1 MSTARSTSDSLH
13 HSLSATL
20 TLRERTRLAFQ
31 LGSTMCSGGLLLLG
45 LLVRAWAP
53 PEQVVVA
60 ELVLASGALVAF
72 IPGAIIAIRGLV
84 TVDAESQSAQLVS
97 LACLAA
103 MTTGQF
109 VVAALIPMVLT
120 LGHFLEE
127 RSVMG
132 ARAAID
138 GLRALQSGKARR
150 VRSGSEQSVPVEQ
163 LEPGDIVA
171 CRPGDTIPID
181 GEVTSGS
188 STVNQASI
196 TGESTPA
203 EVSPDSAVYSGSI
216 NLTGAIQIRVST
228 VGGDTALGKV
238 LGLLQDAERAKT
250 QVQKL
255 IEQYAAYF
263 VPAVLLIAAV
273 TLFVTR
279 DLSRAI
285 TVLVVGCPMPLVI
298 AGPSAMV
305 AALATA
311 SRCGIL
317 IKNARFLEALAD
329 VDTVIFDKTGTVT
342 TGRLEV
348 VGSWT
353 HTGSDEVT
361 LLRAA
366 ATCAAH
372 SSHPVSQAIIRAT
385 DAVLPDK
392 DSRNHADITES
403 AGLGISART
412 ATELI
417 LVGRRTWL
425 ESAGLVIPPDPDH
438 EGPLVWVA
446 SRATTNC
453 IRADVT
459 EADGVS
465 AKVLGCIMLSDQPRP
480 EASTAL
486 ESLQALGISRSVLLT
501 GDRKSVAQN
510 ISETLGFDEVVAEVL
525 PDEKLSTVEAEKAAG
540 HRPLMV
546 GDGINDALALASA
559 DAGIAMGSS
568 GADVAMRSADLVLM
582 KDNLHLIPDAIRLAR
597 ATRRTIHLS
606 VLVGTSIS
614 IVMLALATSGSISP
628 VSGAV
633 LHNVGEVY
641 VLLNSARLLRFS

>member
-1 MSTARSTSDSLH
+1 MSTVLSTSDSLQR
-13 HSLSATL
+13 SLSATL
-20 TLRERTRLAFQ
+20 TLPERMRLGLQ
-31 LGSTMCSGGLLLLG
+31 LGSAMCSGGLLTLG
-45 LLVRAWAP
+45 LLIRAWAP
-53 PEQVVVA
+53 PEQAVIA
-60 ELVLASGALVAF
+60 ELILAAAAVIVF
-72 IPGAIIAIRGLV
+72 IPGAVIAVRGLIAI
-84 TVDAESQSAQLVS
+84 DAESQSAQLVS

-103 MTTGQF
+103 MATEQF
-109 VVAALIPMVLT
+109 VLAALIPMVLT

-138 GLRALQSGKARR
+138 GLRALQTGTARL
-150 VRSGSEQSVPVEQ
+150 VRNGSEQSVPVEQ
-163 LEPGDIVA
+163 LRPGDIVA

-203 EVSPDSAVYSGSI
+203 EVSPDSTVFSGSI

-238 LGLLQDAERAKT
+238 LGLLQDAERSKT

-311 SRCGIL
+311 TRLGIL

-348 VGSWT
+348 VGTWAESGVHEAT
-353 HTGSDEVT
+353 V
-361 LLRAA
+361 LRVAS
-366 ATCAAH
+366 TCAVQ
-372 SSHPVSQAIIRAT
+372 SSHPVSQAIVRAT
-385 DAVLPDK
+385 SEAPPGERAERTV
-392 DSRNHADITES
+392 DITES
-403 AGLGISART
+403 AGLGIRART
-412 ATELI
+412 TTETI

-425 ESAGLVIPPDPDH
+425 ESAGMTVPPDPDH
-438 EGPLVWVA
+438 AGPLVWVA
-446 SRATTNC
+446 CGTATDS
-453 IRADVT
+453 ADT
-459 EADGVS
+459 TTADQAS
-465 AKVLGCIMLSDQPRP
+465 EKVLGCILLSDQPRA
-480 EASTAL
+480 EAASVLA
-486 ESLQALGISRSVLLT
+486 SLKGLGISRSVLLT
-501 GDRKSVAQN
+501 GDRRSVAQS
-510 ISETLGFDEVVAEVL
+510 ISESLGFDEFVAEVL
-525 PDEKLSTVEAEKAAG
+525 PDQKLVTVEAEKAG
-540 HRPLMV
+540 GRRPLMV

-559 DAGIAMGSS
+559 DVGIAMGTS

-582 KDNLHLIPDAIRLAR
+582 NDSLHRIPDAIRLAR

-606 VLVGTSIS
+606 VLVGSCIS

-628 VSGAV
+628 VAGAV
-633 LHNVGEVY
+633 LHNLGEVY
-641 VLLNSARLLRFS
+641 VLFNSARLLRFS